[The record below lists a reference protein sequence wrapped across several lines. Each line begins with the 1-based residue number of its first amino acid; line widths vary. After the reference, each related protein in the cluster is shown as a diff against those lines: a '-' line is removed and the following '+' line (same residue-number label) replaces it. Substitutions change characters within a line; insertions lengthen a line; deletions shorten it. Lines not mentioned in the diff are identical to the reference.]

1 MIRSAPA
8 LAAIMLALGGC
19 LGSISESEGE
29 RLRRRVAELERELT
43 EARAYGSELETKLA
57 DANRAR
63 EEALPQDVLD
73 ALPRCAGVEID
84 PLSGPVGG
92 EPGREILLLFIKPFD
107 GQRRFV
113 QVAGSLRIDATLIPP
128 MPEGGS
134 PTGIG
139 HVSLGPRELREAY
152 RSSFVGTHYSVELPL
167 PQPPGDATLLV
178 RAELVDALS
187 GRRFAAERLIS
198 RGAARARADD
208 QSEQP

>member
-1 MIRSAPA
+1 MIRSVPA
-8 LAAIMLALGGC
+8 LAATVLALGGC

-29 RLRRRVAELERELT
+29 RLRRRVSELERELDY
-43 EARAYGSELETKLA
+43 ARAYGSELESKLA
-57 DANRAR
+57 DANRVR

-92 EPGREILLLFIKPFD
+92 EPGRESLLLFIKPFD

-113 QVAGSLRIDATLIPP
+113 QVAGSLRIDAALIPP
-128 MPEGGS
+128 MPEGGP
-134 PTGIG
+134 PTPFGR
-139 HVSLGPRELREAY
+139 VSLGPRELREAY

-178 RAELVDALS
+178 RVELVDALS

-198 RGAARARADD
+198 RSARARADD
-208 QSEQP
+208 DQADQP